1 VSQLPKIKRFA
12 SPFLKNPTPLFSK
25 LVFWVWNLGFIGI
38 MYLWLLPQFGF
49 AIWRDTRSGLIE
61 PTFTLSFGAL
71 LIVPLICTVLG
82 YVRLR
87 QHPILL
93 MRLFYGVEAP
103 LFTLCLVRLFIIRE
117 LTAASGFAL
126 SLWLV
131 AILMF
136 GLELLAGYSAYRDRL
151 AWVQM
156 ISHSVILL
164 VGLYTAAL
172 LLLYTLP
179 AMTIALVAC
188 VVGFFKFGWVA
199 GIGNLLLGAVDLL
212 TTDPV
217 EFFRRLLFSLEGLF
231 IGLPLGLLFIFSFC
245 VFVSMPYALVNF
257 YVMAW
262 ARIRAAF
269 GAQHGQLKSWAIT
282 GTTVALSCLLFIGLQ
297 ATQPQA
303 KAFELLSVEQAALE
317 AAAEPAVESAAEQSA
332 SAQATSS
339 VTATPEQL
347 LRSRQQQ
354 LKNTAAIR
362 AGLTNAYLYRY
373 RYISPWSHSNRIK
386 LTYRNTFDL
395 GDSGTR
401 FLQNIHNGLISP
413 FLYRGE
419 ANDVEEAAALYEQFF
434 DEPIQ
439 KAERVAIRKAL
450 QATANRDEASAG
462 VLNLDEKIVRLASQ
476 AVSVSER
483 GDWATVEI
491 HEQYENVTNSD
502 QEIFYSFS
510 LPESAAITGLWL
522 GDDENPQRFPFVVSP
537 RGAAQQVYKA
547 EVERAQFQPATDPA
561 LLEQV
566 GPRQYRLRV
575 FPIPASRFDERDRA
589 KRIPG
594 ELHLK
599 MTYQTMQ
606 HNGGWPLPQLSE
618 KRNIY
623 WTNKTE
629 HTRGQRRI
637 KLSEETWF
645 EAALPAKKAS
655 AAAHSVSLAEGYQ
668 VTATPL
674 VQIQNL
680 LPTGKRLAIIVD
692 SSYSMAQHK
701 EALKQ
706 AANQL
711 KSVAQNNQLDFYMS
725 ATKTPIKTPQQ
736 AAISVEPSAKDLTD
750 IDNMMF
756 YGSLQPADMLQQFAS
771 RRGANAYDAVLLITD
786 EGSYELAKDKATLPA
801 INAPLWIVH
810 LDGKVPTAYEDGLL
824 QLLQASGGGVETEV
838 TAALQRFALAAQSV
852 SALDGYR
859 WTVQTLSA
867 DGLAANPDAP
877 DSPNVPDSI
886 EAITARQLIKQQ
898 SRTLDATQVSAL
910 DGVHAIAKRTGIVTP
925 YSSMLVLVDERQ
937 RELLRAAEAG
947 EDRFEREVEDG
958 QNDLTDP
965 DNPLTASIPEPS
977 QVLALGVV
985 AIALIFLKRK
995 SDRPAI

>member
-1 VSQLPKIKRFA
+1 
-12 SPFLKNPTPLFSK
+12 
-25 LVFWVWNLGFIGI
+25 
-38 MYLWLLPQFGF
+38 
-49 AIWRDTRSGLIE
+49 
-61 PTFTLSFGAL
+61 
-71 LIVPLICTVLG
+71 
-82 YVRLR
+82 
-87 QHPILL
+87 
-93 MRLFYGVEAP
+93 
-103 LFTLCLVRLFIIRE
+103 LFIIRE
-117 LTAASGFAL
+117 MTAASGFAL
-126 SLWLV
+126 GLWLV

-136 GLELLAGYSAYRDRL
+136 GLELLAGYAAYRDRL

-179 AMTIALVAC
+179 AMTIVLVAC
-188 VVGFFKFGWVA
+188 VLGFFKFGWVV
-199 GIGNLLLGAVDLL
+199 GIGKLLLGAATVV
-212 TTDPV
+212 TTDPF
-217 EFFRRLLFSLEGLF
+217 ELLRLLLLAIEGLL
-231 IGLPLGLLFIFSFC
+231 IGLPIGLLFIFSFL

-262 ARIRAAF
+262 ARIRVAF

-282 GTTVALSCLLFIGLQ
+282 STTIALSCLIFVGLQ
-297 ATQPQA
+297 ANQPQA
-303 KAFELLSVEQAALE
+303 KAFDLLSVEQPAIGQPAIGQTAIGQTAVE
-317 AAAEPAVESAAEQSA
+317 PGISEPA
-332 SAQATSS
+332 TGS

-354 LKNTAAIR
+354 LKNTEAIR
-362 AGLTNAYLYRY
+362 SGLTNAYLYRY
-373 RYISPWSHSNRIK
+373 RYISPWSQSNR
-386 LTYRNTFDL
+386 LRLMYRNTFSL
-395 GDSGTR
+395 GEGGTQ

-413 FLYRGE
+413 FLYRGQ
-419 ANDVEEAAALYEQFF
+419 ADDVEEAAALYEQFF
-434 DEPIQ
+434 DVPIQ
-439 KAERVAIRKAL
+439 KAERGAIRKAL

-476 AVSVSER
+476 AVNVTEH

-491 HEQYENVTNSD
+491 HEQYENTTISD

-510 LPESAAITGLWL
+510 LPESATITGLWL

-575 FPIPASRFDERDRA
+575 FPIPASRAGQSDRA

-606 HNGGWPLPQLSE
+606 QNGGWPLPQLSE
-618 KRNIY
+618 KRNIF

-629 HTRGQRRI
+629 HTRGQRRV
-637 KLSEETWF
+637 KLAEDTWF
-645 EAALPAKKAS
+645 EAAIPAKKAS
-655 AAAHSVSLAEGYQ
+655 ATAHSIRLAEGYE

-674 VQIQNL
+674 SQTAKQMPN
-680 LPTGKRLAIIVD
+680 GKRFAIVVD

-701 EALKQ
+701 DALKQ

-711 KSVAQNNQLDFYMS
+711 KSAGQNNQLDFYMT
-725 ATKTPIKTPQQ
+725 AAKTPVKTPEQT
-736 AAISVEPSAKDLTD
+736 AISVEQTAQDLSD
-750 IDNMMF
+750 IDKIMF

-771 RRGANAYDAVLLITD
+771 RRGGNAYDAVLLITD
-786 EGSYELAKDKATLPA
+786 EGSYELAQDKATLPE

-810 LDGKVPTAYEDGLL
+810 LDGKIPTAYEDGLL
-824 QLLQASGGGVETEV
+824 QSLQASGGVETEI
-838 TAALQRFALAAQSV
+838 TAALQRFTLEAKANA
-852 SALDGYR
+852 ALDGYS
-859 WTVQTLSA
+859 WTIQPVT
-867 DGLAANPDAP
+867 AANLANQATSQGTHPDTL
-877 DSPNVPDSI
+877 
-886 EAITARQLIKQQ
+886 EAIAARQLIKQQ
-898 SRTLDATQVSAL
+898 SRALDITQVSAL
-910 DGVHAIAKRTGIVTP
+910 DGIHAIAKRTGIVTP

-958 QNDLTDP
+958 QNDLTNP
-965 DNPLTASIPEPS
+965 DNPLAASIPEPS
-977 QVLALGVV
+977 QVLGLGMA